1 MKKTY
6 DEHLVLA
13 GPNGIWITGDFKI
26 IDANISY
33 PLIQRRWQHAQQK
46 SVGRNKSAEQK
57 HTSRKV

>member
-46 SVGRNKSAEQK
+46 SVGRNKSAK
-57 HTSRKV
+57 